1 MSGAI
6 HGSPQPD
13 YSGIV
18 EKSTQAAKNLPG
30 KIERLSYQMSK
41 APFLTKIFHT
51 LGVTQEA
58 RSLKAMQASV
68 AKLPPST
75 DFEAVLKEAK
85 SALDK
90 ISQEQKTLNK
100 SYMESYTAE
109 ETSRIGH
116 LGDQARK
123 LDQNIASLESLVTK
137 SKENPELFSR
147 LKEIRHEIK
156 QLKAAANATV
166 IGRIMLKLGIGS
178 DAAKIQEQR
187 VLKQQL
193 YDQAI
198 QQTGSH
204 KAAKAE
210 TANQLPESE
219 DEYLI

>member
-18 EKSTQAAKNLPG
+18 EKSTQAAKNLPV

-41 APFLTKIFHT
+41 APFFTRIFHT

-85 SALDK
+85 SALDNIAK
-90 ISQEQKTLNK
+90 EQKTLDK
-100 SYMESYTAE
+100 SYMESYTPE
-109 ETSRIGH
+109 ETSRIIH

-123 LDQNIASLESLVTK
+123 LDQNIESLESLAK
-137 SKENPELFSR
+137 SKKNPELFDR
-147 LKEIRHEIK
+147 LKEIRHDIK

-210 TANQLPESE
+210 SAHQLPESE